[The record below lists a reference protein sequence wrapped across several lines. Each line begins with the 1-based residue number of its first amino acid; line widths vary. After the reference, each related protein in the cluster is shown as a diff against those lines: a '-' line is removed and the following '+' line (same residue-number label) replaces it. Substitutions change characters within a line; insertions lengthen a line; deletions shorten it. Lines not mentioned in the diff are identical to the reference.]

1 MVFDLDGIDTIGL
14 PKYINEANIL
24 REYLKSLNFDQLKNL
39 WEANDKIVLENIER
53 FKININGPLTPAV
66 LAYDGILYKNMAP
79 SVFTYDE
86 WDYIDKH
93 LFILSGLYGV
103 LKPRDGIIPYRLE
116 MQAKIDLSGVKSL
129 YDYWNDL
136 IYKVV
141 SFDDDIIINLASK
154 EYSDSIR
161 KYVGGNVKMIDI
173 TFGSLVNN
181 KVIVKATEAKANR
194 RAMVRFMAT
203 NNVTDIEGIKKY
215 NCLGYKFN
223 SELSSDLNL
232 VFIK

>member
-1 MVFDLDGIDTIGL
+1 MKIIISPAKRMVFDLDGIDTIGL
-14 PKYINEANIL
+14 HKYINEANIL

-66 LAYDGILYKNMAP
+66 LAYDGIAYKNMAP

-141 SFDDDIIINLASK
+141 SFDDDIIINLTIGCK
-154 EYSDSIR
+154 
-161 KYVGGNVKMIDI
+161 N
-173 TFGSLVNN
+173 
-181 KVIVKATEAKANR
+181 
-194 RAMVRFMAT
+194 
-203 NNVTDIEGIKKY
+203 IEH
-215 NCLGYKFN
+215 FN
-223 SELSSDLNL
+223 SIVARIRSIEHVRNI
-232 VFIK
+232 VRGFT